1 MRLPELR
8 MIDTETLAM
17 KQAEITRLQQE
28 LDQWKPV
35 RIPAEPEQRIRYRA
49 VPESEP
55 SPQPAPMRRQAP
67 TTPPAM
73 KDNFMF
79 GDDRPAF

>member
-1 MRLPELR
+1 VSIFNLAQDHDRLQKNYTRLAELR

-28 LDQWKPV
+28 LDHWKPV
-35 RIPAEPEQRIRYRA
+35 RIPTEPKQRIRCRA

-55 SPQPAPMRRQAP
+55 RLWP
-67 TTPPAM
+67 
-73 KDNFMF
+73 
-79 GDDRPAF
+79 